1 MSPINEG
8 AAYEVCTKTAKFNT
22 GAHLPRESIIT

>member
-8 AAYEVCTKTAKFNT
+8 AAYEACAKTAKFNT
-22 GAHLPRESIIT
+22 GALPRVSIIT